1 MEKEIEKAFCIAE
14 KDLEKL
20 EKILKEMWEIIYKMR
35 KWE

>member
-20 EKILKEMWEIIYKMR
+20 EKILKEM
-35 KWE
+35 